1 MFVRRTSFLGSS
13 PIRPIHLAFECVAV
27 LPPSVMV
34 FLNCRRGLLCN
45 KLTWF
50 LSSPAAFYLDL
61 QSDILFQDHCKVI
74 VVLLLMASD
83 SNEMGHLNKT
93 IQLGDFCI
101 CTVRPSLSHVNARQ
115 RDTIWK
121 LDPGRWQQL
130 TLFSISWYVCQVRI
144 ISHADTL
151 A

>member
-1 MFVRRTSFLGSS
+1 
-13 PIRPIHLAFECVAV
+13 
-27 LPPSVMV
+27 MV
-34 FLNCRRGLLCN
+34 FLNCRGGLLCN

-144 ISHADTL
+144 TVTL
-151 A
+151 IHLHNNCQQKTSKWSKVVLIDFCFDLFAFST